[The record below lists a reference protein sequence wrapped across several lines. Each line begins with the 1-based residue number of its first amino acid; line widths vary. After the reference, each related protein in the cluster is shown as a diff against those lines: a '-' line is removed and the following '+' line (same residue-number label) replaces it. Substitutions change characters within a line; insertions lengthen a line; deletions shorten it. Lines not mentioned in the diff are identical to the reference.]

1 MAVEDMAMMGMVPS
15 DAKMEL
21 EKEVAGV
28 EMEEEG
34 LFAEMAPK
42 GQFSKGAINSLVSA
56 HNAVTKLFGLPAY
69 ATFESDVTEFPS
81 NFVRELSMIAAA
93 VSDAIAADVLTPEM
107 EISLEGIKSDRE
119 LAPLAG
125 RLQMISKSKDFK
137 KFLAEPKEEEA
148 EAPEEAPEMAEEEM
162 DMDALMMERM

>member
-1 MAVEDMAMMGMVPS
+1 MAVQDMAMMGMVPS

-56 HNAVTKLFGLPAY
+56 HNMVTKLFDLPTY
-69 ATFESDVTEFPS
+69 PVFESDVTEFPS

-93 VSDAIAADVLTPEM
+93 VSDAIDADVLTPEM

-137 KFLAEPKEEEA
+137 KFLAEPKVEEEIM
-148 EAPEEAPEMAEEEM
+148 EEAPMAEEEM
-162 DMDALMMERM
+162 DVDALMMERL

>member
-1 MAVEDMAMMGMVPS
+1 MVDDVAMMGMVPS

-56 HNAVTKLFGLPAY
+56 HNAVTKLFDLPAY

-148 EAPEEAPEMAEEEM
+148 APEEAPEMPEEEM

>member
-56 HNAVTKLFGLPAY
+56 HNAVTKLFDLPTYPA
-69 ATFESDVTEFPS
+69 FESDVTEFPS

-119 LAPLAG
+119 LAPLSG

-148 EAPEEAPEMAEEEM
+148 APEEAPEMAEEEM
-162 DMDALMMERM
+162 DVDALIMERM

>member
-148 EAPEEAPEMAEEEM
+148 APEEAPEMPEEEM

>member
-56 HNAVTKLFGLPAY
+56 HNAVTKLFDLPAY

-148 EAPEEAPEMAEEEM
+148 APEEAPEMPEEEM

>member
-148 EAPEEAPEMAEEEM
+148 EAPEAPEMPEEEM

>member
-1 MAVEDMAMMGMVPS
+1 MVDDVAMMGMVPS

-56 HNAVTKLFGLPAY
+56 HNAVTKLFDLPAY

-148 EAPEEAPEMAEEEM
+148 EAPEASEMPEEEM

>member
-15 DAKMEL
+15 DSKMEL

-34 LFAEMAPK
+34 LFSEMAPK

-56 HNAVTKLFGLPAY
+56 HNAVTKLFGMPEY
-69 ATFESDVTEFPS
+69 PVFESDVTEFPS
-81 NFVRELSMIAAA
+81 KFVRELSMIAAA

-137 KFLAEPKEEEA
+137 KFLAEPKVEEEVK
-148 EAPEEAPEMAEEEM
+148 EEAPMPEEEM
-162 DMDALMMERM
+162 DVDALMMERM